1 MQQSGMFV
9 PDHRKYPDKIRWF
22 WKKSKLEI
30 APRALQIQNDR
41 SAGRNLKPHDQQSH
55 GQLSQREISQRH
67 PILKVFGGL
76 DAVSL
81 ILLTCKVQTEQAA
94 AVRFND
100 QTCPVRVADGSND
113 QVDCGRSGSN
123 HAIACGECKNVGAG
137 PERGWLAPKWELRST
152 NRSSA
157 RLHHP
162 KARGGFGTGWRVLA

>member
-1 MQQSGMFV
+1 MIN
-9 PDHRKYPDKIRWF
+9 K
-22 WKKSKLEI
+22 
-30 APRALQIQNDR
+30 
-41 SAGRNLKPHDQQSH
+41 SH

-81 ILLTCKVQTEQAA
+81 ILLTCKFQTEQAA

-113 QVDCGRSGSN
+113 QVDRGGSGSN

-137 PERGWLAPKWELRST
+137 PERVGGVVARPKVGTPKHKQIISQITSPKSQRWLW
-152 NRSSA
+152 NRLA
-157 RLHHP
+157 
-162 KARGGFGTGWRVLA
+162 GFGIGTLYADLTGNFLSKLNSWRVVGKIKKHD